1 MADKREN
8 TLHIKINDEAD
19 AMLELMAESMGDD
32 KNKLA
37 AVLLQRTLLGEG
49 YALKVAA
56 MRYARLNLTG
66 IRGDLE
72 R

>member
-1 MADKREN
+1 
-8 TLHIKINDEAD
+8 
-19 AMLELMAESMGDD
+19 MAESMGDD

-56 MRYARLNLTG
+56 MRYARLNLTLR
-66 IRGDLE
+66 ISRVAKRSRLDAVVMPFWRML
-72 R
+72 